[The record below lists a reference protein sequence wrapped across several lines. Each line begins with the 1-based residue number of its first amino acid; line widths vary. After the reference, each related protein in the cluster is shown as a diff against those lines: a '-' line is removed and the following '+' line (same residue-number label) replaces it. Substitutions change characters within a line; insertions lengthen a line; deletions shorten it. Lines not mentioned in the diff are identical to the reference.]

1 MTAIDVLGDGEPLVL
16 VHGVGTSRVVWRG
29 VMPQLAAR
37 RLVAAP
43 DIPGFGAAPPAGRG
57 FELDRVADVLAEQL
71 AARLPEPFDV
81 LGNSLGGAV
90 ALTIAC
96 RRPELVR
103 RLVLAAPAGLAPR
116 RDPIP
121 ALAGRA
127 GRVLIAARRRTAPV
141 LAATATGRRLLLLG
155 MVADGARVDPDEARR
170 MVRGSQGSTRIGAAI
185 AAVAA
190 ADLRPRLAQLTMPV
204 AFVWGDRDRVV
215 PFSSLPDLRALVP
228 DAPAEIIP
236 GAGHVPQLE
245 RPREFVAAVERLL
258 RCYDSGS
265 SS

>member
-1 MTAIDVLGDGEPLVL
+1 
-16 VHGVGTSRVVWRG
+16 
-29 VMPQLAAR
+29 
-37 RLVAAP
+37 
-43 DIPGFGAAPPAGRG
+43 
-57 FELDRVADVLAEQL
+57 
-71 AARLPEPFDV
+71 
-81 LGNSLGGAV
+81 
-90 ALTIAC
+90 
-96 RRPELVR
+96 
-103 RLVLAAPAGLAPR
+103 
-116 RDPIP
+116 
-121 ALAGRA
+121 
-127 GRVLIAARRRTAPV
+127 
-141 LAATATGRRLLLLG
+141 
-155 MVADGARVDPDEARR
+155 

-215 PFSSLPDLRALVP
+215 PFSSLPDLRALVA